1 MLVKSLLIL
10 IIRKGEELKAPRH
23 ASAAATRDIF
33 PILAILFLW
42 LPPIYIYRL
51 TSITNI
57 NPPYLLL
64 LLQYVIARTNAFKPK
79 KNY

>member
-10 IIRKGEELKAPRH
+10 VIRKGEELKAPRH
-23 ASAAATRDIF
+23 ASAAAIRDIF
-33 PILAILFLW
+33 PTLAILLLW

-64 LLQYVIARTNAFKPK
+64 LL
-79 KNY
+79 